1 MRIKKTSGLLLGMIL
16 VLIFSTS
23 PDAFAAKQ
31 LPSGGGY
38 DVTCGDLGIQMRDG
52 KTVRSCLLGLP
63 GDFPYGY
70 VGQSVPCAAK
80 YAAAFRKNGDIEY
93 CTLGLPAVFPRTPT
107 ETVACRPGARTTFR
121 ENGMVESC
129 ALGADVA
136 LPWRKDST
144 VACKGWFPAAFR
156 PDGNVSTCVLGEDS
170 VFVTGKKK
178 TYKNCKAGGLIAFDE
193 DGTFSGCYPQPPP
206 KTPVP
211 PADTSTTTK
220 PGGNEP

>member
-1 MRIKKTSGLLLGMIL
+1 MNINKFSGILLVMMF
-16 VLIFSTS
+16 VMPFTTAST
-23 PDAFAAKQ
+23 AFAAKL

-38 DVTCGDLGIQMRDG
+38 DVTCGDLGIQMRDA

-80 YAAAFRKNGDIEY
+80 YAAAFRKNGDVEY
-93 CTLGLPAVFPRTPT
+93 CTLGLPAVFPRTSKD
-107 ETVACRPGARTTFR
+107 TVACRPGARITFR
-121 ENGMVESC
+121 ENGLVESC
-129 ALGADVA
+129 ALGADIV

-156 PDGNVSTCVLGEDS
+156 ADGNVSTCVLGEDS

-178 TYKNCKAGGLIAFDE
+178 TYKNCQAGGLIAFDE
-193 DGTFSGCYPQPPP
+193 DGTFSGCYPPPPP
-206 KTPVP
+206 KTSVP
-211 PADTSTTTK
+211 PANTTNTSK
-220 PGGNEP
+220 P